1 LPIQGSPYFAARRV
15 LGTPL
20 PAGAYSGSK
29 SMKIVL
35 SAIALAFAV
44 TVATP
49 VLAQTKDAP
58 KTKADCAKAKDM
70 KWDDKAGKCVK
81 K

>member
-1 LPIQGSPYFAARRV
+1 
-15 LGTPL
+15 
-20 PAGAYSGSK
+20 
-29 SMKIVL
+29 MKLVL
-35 SAIALAFAV
+35 SAVALTFALAL
-44 TVATP
+44 ATP

>member
-1 LPIQGSPYFAARRV
+1 
-15 LGTPL
+15 L
-20 PAGAYSGSK
+20 PAGAYAGSTP
-29 SMKIVL
+29 MKLVL
-35 SAIALAFAV
+35 SAVALTIAVAL
-44 TVATP
+44 ATP

>member
-1 LPIQGSPYFAARRV
+1 
-15 LGTPL
+15 L
-20 PAGAYSGSK
+20 PAGAYLGSI
-29 SMKIVL
+29 SMKILL

-44 TVATP
+44 GVATP